1 MNLLDIVDRKIPP
14 DPWVEGEKIPWH
26 DPDFSARML
35 PEHLSQEHNAA
46 SRRVGIIEQHV
57 NWIHTELL
65 GGTPTKILD
74 LGCGPGL
81 YTSRL
86 ANLGHVCVGIDYA
99 PASIT
104 YARHQAEEFGLDCN
118 YIEADVRDA
127 SFGAGYGLVMMIHGE
142 LNVFRP
148 DEIKALLEKARC
160 AAIQGGHLVIEV
172 HTLAAV
178 RTIGEQKSEWYTTES
193 GLFSAQ
199 PHFMLKEA
207 FWYAELQV
215 ATERYFVIDAKR
227 GEVTCHAASIQGY
240 DNEAYRYLL
249 EICGFDK
256 IRVLPSLG
264 GKKGEIDKNYEVIV
278 ANVPCVT

>member
-1 MNLLDIVDRKIPP
+1 MNLLEFIDRKIPP

-26 DPDFSARML
+26 DPAFSARML

-46 SRRVGIIEQHV
+46 SRRASIIEQHV
-57 NWIHTELL
+57 DWIHTDLL
-65 GGTPTKILD
+65 GGTATKILD

-81 YTSRL
+81 YTSSL

-104 YARHQAEEFGLDCN
+104 YARQQAEEQGLDCK
-118 YIEADVRDA
+118 YIHDDVRDA
-127 SFGAGYGLVMMIHGE
+127 SFGTGYGLVMMVHGE

-148 DEIKALLEKARC
+148 DEIKAVLEKARC
-160 AAIQGGHLVIEV
+160 AAIQGARLVIEV

-178 RTIGEQKSEWYTTES
+178 RAIGEQRSEWYTAES

-199 PHFMLKEA
+199 PHLMLREA
-207 FWYAELQV
+207 YWHAELRV
-215 ATERYFVIDAKR
+215 ATERYCVVDAKR
-227 GEVTCHAASIQGY
+227 GEVICHAASIQGY
-240 DNEAYRYLL
+240 DKEAYRYLL

-256 IRVLPSLG
+256 IRVHPSLG
-264 GKKGEIDKNYEVIV
+264 GEKGEIDKNYEVIV